1 MRGLNV
7 YCCPSCGHYGFFQL
21 VANAVCPHCSIAMTP
36 LPIPYQDFMDLDYPQ
51 RQVLISRHMLN
62 AALPADGS
70 TSGRAPFASPPKIP
84 SHGDLP
90 GRAVSPDKNKTS
102 GKNASRRNSSPGKTK
117 QTDKTETPGKF
128 QSADKTAFP
137 NQSKLSGTTESPE
150 WEESVGRA
158 AAQGNGKS
166 AGKATT
172 RNIHKSTGKN
182 TAFDKNNSAGRAA
195 VPDQGKSADK
205 MVSPAKDTLT
215 DTAASAFF
223 TNDSG
228 ISKDSDRET
237 LYREVLE
244 LREKN
249 AQLEQ
254 TISWMHDLIWELT
267 RRLHITQNT

>member
-62 AALPADGS
+62 AALPSD
-70 TSGRAPFASPPKIP
+70 TSEPFISPPKMP
-84 SHGDLP
+84 SHTDLQNK
-90 GRAVSPDKNKTS
+90 AVSSNK
-102 GKNASRRNSSPGKTK
+102 
-117 QTDKTETPGKF
+117 
-128 QSADKTAFP
+128 
-137 NQSKLSGTTESPE
+137 
-150 WEESVGRA
+150 
-158 AAQGNGKS
+158 GKS
-166 AGKATT
+166 AGKRKSPGKVQSLDNSKSLDESQISDERKRSDENELSGRTT
-172 RNIHKSTGKN
+172 TPDSSKLSGKAKSLSKTKSSRRTRSLN
-182 TAFDKNNSAGRAA
+182 KTQSLDSTAFSDRTGLSDSMVPPDKVNAPDYPVSASS
-195 VPDQGKSADK
+195 KSH
-205 MVSPAKDTLT
+205 PE
-215 DTAASAFF
+215 
-223 TNDSG
+223 
-228 ISKDSDRET
+228 ISEDSDKET
-237 LYREVLE
+237 LYQEVLA